1 MESSVSQFNFLGLK
15 LDVFRDVYPPQ
26 EDSFLLAKHTHSLS
40 GNILEL
46 GTGCGISSLANAS
59 RNPENY
65 VLGLD
70 IDPKAVRNAEYN
82 ASHNKI
88 RNARFIHSD
97 LFSSAPILRFDAIL
111 FNPPYLPE
119 SHRPH
124 GKPSPIDGAL
134 YSGRDGRFHTDSFLH
149 HLDDYL
155 LPGGKAFLIQ
165 STHTDIPRTLEL
177 SHSLGFSSEVVEEKS
192 FFFEKLALLKL
203 FKE

>member
-15 LDVFRDVYPPQ
+15 LDVFRDVYAPQ
-26 EDSFLLAKHTHSLS
+26 EDSFLLAKHTHSIC

-46 GTGCGISSLANAS
+46 GTGCGISALSNAS
-59 RNPENY
+59 RNPQNF

-70 IDPKAVRNAEYN
+70 INPKAVKNAEYN

-88 RNARFIHSD
+88 RNARFVQSD
-97 LFSSAPILRFDAIL
+97 LFSAVPTLRFDAIL

-119 SHRPH
+119 SHRPQ
-124 GKPSPIDGAL
+124 KPSPMDAAL
-134 YSGRDGRFHTDSFLH
+134 YSGRDGRLHTDSFLH

-155 LPGGKAFLIQ
+155 LPGGKAFLVQ

-177 SHSLGFSSEVVEEKS
+177 SHSLGFSSEIVEEQS